1 MTICVS
7 QFNDHSAAFQR
18 ETAAPEADFIV
29 LDEAGDFSYHR
40 CQKTLVQ
47 AFEAPSEA
55 ICIVDRAGLVYGLL
69 HDADRQLK
77 LSASRGL
84 VEFHWLRQAWLRTQN
99 LRPQSYPL
107 HRLSPA
113 SSVTLLNGMFEA
125 LQLEHSPSIDLAA
138 WTVRLPDAT
147 QHPVSLAAVE
157 QSLAELDSLD
167 HVVVQDPFGHCYCP
181 VRHQT
186 HRFLASAAGFISY
199 QEISPSVSSPL
210 SGLSRRG

>member
-7 QFNDHSAAFQR
+7 QFNDRQPNSQR
-18 ETAAPEADFIV
+18 EPAAPGADFIA
-29 LDEAGDFSYHR
+29 LDEAGDFTYHS
-40 CQKTLVQ
+40 CQTSLLQ
-47 AFEAPSEA
+47 TFEAPNEA
-55 ICIVDRAGLVYGLL
+55 ICIVDRAGLVYGLIR
-69 HDADRQLK
+69 DMDRLK
-77 LSASRGL
+77 LSSSRGL

-107 HRLSPA
+107 HRFSPA

-125 LQLEHSPSIDLAA
+125 LQLEHLPCPDLAS

-147 QHPVSLAAVE
+147 QHPVNLAAVE
-157 QSLAELDSLD
+157 RSLAELDCLD

-186 HRFLASAAGFISY
+186 HRFLAPAAGFISY
-199 QEISPSVSSPL
+199 QEITSTSAVAS
-210 SGLSRRG
+210 